1 MEFRFD
7 YGYENE
13 CDYKI
18 LALKTSYCKL
28 DNVKL
33 KYNFVETPRKFIIAI
48 INLCTWCST
57 KLYFNLIFT
66 MQTYKELI
74 DIFFSGHNMS

>member
-1 MEFRFD
+1 MHWEFRFD

-18 LALKTSYCKL
+18 LTLKTSYCKL
-28 DNVKL
+28 DNILL

-48 INLCTWCST
+48 INLSGVST
-57 KLYFNLIFT
+57 KLHFNLIFT

-74 DIFFSGHNMS
+74 DNIIFS